1 MTTAKNAVQSG
12 GEGWGEGGV
21 GGFGGIKFWWGESKF
36 GGGREEGNL
45 LSLKIF
51 LGGGGKE

>member
-1 MTTAKNAVQSG
+1 MLFRA
-12 GEGWGEGGV
+12 GERDGERGGGV

-45 LSLKIF
+45 LSWEIF